1 MKRELELCELLK
13 TENLDVMILTE
24 TDSNMIKSK
33 EDYRIEGYETVIQ
46 LRKDDNEKTRLV
58 MLIRVETAH
67 CTKVRSE
74 LMSPDFPSIWLEYC
88 NKGGMS
94 VLICGF
100 YREWSRN
107 GHKLTEEEQVNR
119 IEILTEQMERA
130 TNEDKDVI
138 ILGDANACSQN
149 WKDSNFKHKKV
160 SEEMN
165 NSIEICGMVSMDMGI
180 TYTADGIGKNGIIAE
195 SGLDHIYAS
204 KSLTNRLNTFKKE
217 NAGTD
222 HRPIIA
228 EIRIGGQIPN
238 KPKIVV
244 KRNMRNFNK
253 ESWLTN
259 LAKQKWEEL
268 GETEDPNLMAKSF
281 DNLVKTALDEC
292 APFTSFK
299 IRAKYKL
306 GLTPECKRMMAE
318 RDALRKNLK
327 KVSATER
334 KAQMIKY
341 KKLRNKVNS
350 QTKKE
355 NVKANEDRVNKA
367 KNENEIWKVVKD
379 ITNPKSESNWKL
391 KENDE
396 EITEEGKVAD
406 VFNNFFVQKI
416 AKLKENIDSRYVE
429 DPLQR
434 LKKKMEGRNLKF
446 SLKQVTERKVL
457 KVIKSMKQKRS
468 AGRDG
473 LSQENLILGSEI
485 LCIPLTRI
493 INKSLE
499 IGEFPEVWK
508 EAAVTPILK
517 KGSSE
522 KKENYRPVSCLP
534 VASKVLEKIVTE
546 QMTQFLEE
554 HKLLPNNQHG
564 FRENRSTMSALS
576 SMQKEWTENSENKKK
591 TGILLWDLSAAFD
604 TLDVDLLCK
613 KLKIYGFD
621 KLTCKWF
628 SSFLTGRSQRVRIG
642 NVLSER
648 VFLTSGVP
656 QGGILSPIIFIV
668 YGADMSDWVCYSS
681 LYGYA
686 DDTSSS
692 ICDEDLSEIL
702 RKLEIDADRILR
714 FMASNGLV
722 ANPSKTTFMVL
733 NQKSRD
739 LLKVKVGEC
748 EITQVRTTKLLGMNI
763 DDDQEWKSHFFGKG
777 GLIPSLNKRLF
788 CIRRLKNHIGSK
800 ALNRVAESIWTSK
813 ARYGLQLCTEVR
825 LNETQSI
832 NGDLK
837 KVQMAQNKL
846 LRCLNGSLIK
856 DRISVKTLLEKQNM
870 LSINQLAAQEKL
882 TEMWKAVNTENYPI
896 QMAAQSVSEVGM
908 ATRADHQGRL
918 IEVGH
923 SKITTQSFVGDASR
937 VWNKAPSKIKE
948 AKTIGSAQNAIKAY
962 CKTIPI

>member
-1 MKRELELCELLK
+1 M
-13 TENLDVMILTE
+13 
-24 TDSNMIKSK
+24 
-33 EDYRIEGYETVIQ
+33 
-46 LRKDDNEKTRLV
+46 
-58 MLIRVETAH
+58 
-67 CTKVRSE
+67 
-74 LMSPDFPSIWLEYC
+74 
-88 NKGGMS
+88 
-94 VLICGF
+94 
-100 YREWSRN
+100 
-107 GHKLTEEEQVNR
+107 
-119 IEILTEQMERA
+119 
-130 TNEDKDVI
+130 
-138 ILGDANACSQN
+138 
-149 WKDSNFKHKKV
+149 
-160 SEEMN
+160 
-165 NSIEICGMVSMDMGI
+165 
-180 TYTADGIGKNGIIAE
+180 
-195 SGLDHIYAS
+195 
-204 KSLTNRLNTFKKE
+204 
-217 NAGTD
+217 
-222 HRPIIA
+222 
-228 EIRIGGQIPN
+228 
-238 KPKIVV
+238 
-244 KRNMRNFNK
+244 
-253 ESWLTN
+253 
-259 LAKQKWEEL
+259 
-268 GETEDPNLMAKSF
+268 
-281 DNLVKTALDEC
+281 
-292 APFTSFK
+292 
-299 IRAKYKL
+299 
-306 GLTPECKRMMAE
+306 
-318 RDALRKNLK
+318 
-327 KVSATER
+327 
-334 KAQMIKY
+334 
-341 KKLRNKVNS
+341 
-350 QTKKE
+350 
-355 NVKANEDRVNKA
+355 
-367 KNENEIWKVVKD
+367 
-379 ITNPKSESNWKL
+379 
-391 KENDE
+391 
-396 EITEEGKVAD
+396 
-406 VFNNFFVQKI
+406 
-416 AKLKENIDSRYVE
+416 
-429 DPLQR
+429 
-434 LKKKMEGRNLKF
+434 
-446 SLKQVTERKVL
+446 
-457 KVIKSMKQKRS
+457 
-468 AGRDG
+468 
-473 LSQENLILGSEI
+473 
-485 LCIPLTRI
+485 
-493 INKSLE
+493 
-499 IGEFPEVWK
+499 
-508 EAAVTPILK
+508 
-517 KGSSE
+517 
-522 KKENYRPVSCLP
+522 SCLP

-870 LSINQLAAQEKL
+870 LSINQLAAQVKL
-882 TEMWKAVNTENYPI
+882 TEMWKAVNTETYPI

-937 VWNKAPSKIKE
+937 VWNKAPLKIKE
-948 AKTIGSAQNAIKAY
+948 AKTIGSAKNAIKAY